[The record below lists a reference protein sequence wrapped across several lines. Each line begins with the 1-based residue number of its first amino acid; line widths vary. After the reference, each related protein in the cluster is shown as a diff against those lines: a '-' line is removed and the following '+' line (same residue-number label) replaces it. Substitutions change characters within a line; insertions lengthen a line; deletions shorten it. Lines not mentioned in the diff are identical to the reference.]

1 MRAEYNELMPSR
13 CPDAPRVRRGS
24 AFSGFLPRLA
34 WAVLPLALAAFAIPV
49 ARAQNVRIEGTVR
62 DSSGAVVSG
71 ARVELRTKFYSASV
85 ATGTSGQF
93 VFENVPESSGTLVVT
108 ASGFRQETRAC
119 AFRPGQ
125 SSPLEITVE
134 PATVTQSVVV
144 TAARTPISLGDSPSS
159 DLQLD
164 RNDLLSTPA
173 LTVPDQLKQVPGFS
187 LFRRSSSR
195 TANPTTQGVSLR
207 GLGAS
212 GTSRALVLEDG
223 IPLNDPFGGWVYW
236 GRVPNE
242 SISSVEIVQE
252 GASSLY
258 GSDALAGVVQF
269 LTRPASPGGISLGT
283 SYGNQNSPD
292 LSVWAGGEKD
302 RWEATFGGGVF
313 HTDGYVL
320 TPEADRGSVDTKA
333 GVSDSIADLM
343 VGRKIGARSE
353 IFARGWYFD
362 ESRNN
367 GTVLQTNDTRLGQG
381 ALGANLEL
389 GTVGSLTLRFYGD
402 AQTYHQSFSA
412 ISPGRNSES
421 LTDLQTVPA
430 QSVGGTAVWSR
441 SAGKHQTLVAGFDE
455 QEVIGVSQDALFFD
469 GAPSRDVFAGGRQ
482 RTVGVF
488 GEDLIQIAPR
498 WLLTASARFDDW
510 RNFDSSSL
518 RDPIEPPGPPANTP
532 FANRSQNAF
541 SPRLGLQHQWNS
553 HVSSSASAYRAFRA
567 PTLNEMYRQFRQ
579 GNVLTEAN
587 ANLNAERLT
596 GGESGVSVNALE
608 NRVIV
613 RGTFFFNEIIDPVA
627 NVTLNVTP
635 TLITRQRQN
644 LGRTRSPG
652 FEIDATTH
660 ITNRFEISSGYE
672 YVDATVGSFPAN
684 TTLVGL
690 WVPQVPHSVFAFQ
703 ARYANPSRLSFSV
716 GGRMIGKQF
725 DDDQNEFPLGRFF
738 TLDAMASR
746 TVGHGVE
753 LFSAI
758 ENLLNAKYATA
769 ATPVLQLGL
778 PITARFGFRFD
789 FPSR

>member
-1 MRAEYNELMPSR
+1 M
-13 CPDAPRVRRGS
+13 
-24 AFSGFLPRLA
+24 
-34 WAVLPLALAAFAIPV
+34 
-49 ARAQNVRIEGTVR
+49 R
-62 DSSGAVVSG
+62 DSSGAFVSG
-71 ARVELRTKFYSASV
+71 ARVELHAKSYSAN
-85 ATGTSGQF
+85 ATTDASGQF
-93 VFENVPESSGTLVVT
+93 VFENVPEPSGSVVIT
-108 ASGFRQETRAC
+108 ASGFRQETRAWTF
-119 AFRPGQ
+119 AAGQ
-125 SSPLEITVE
+125 SAPLDVTVE

-144 TAARTPISLGDSPSS
+144 TAARTAINLSDSPSS
-159 DLQLD
+159 DVQLD
-164 RNDLLSTPA
+164 RGNLLSTPA
-173 LTVPDQLKQVPGFS
+173 LALPDQLKQVPGFS

-207 GLGAS
+207 GLGTS

-236 GRVPNE
+236 DRVPNE

-258 GSDALAGVVQF
+258 GSDALGGVVQF
-269 LTRPASPGGISLGT
+269 LTRPASPEGISLET

-292 LSVWAGGEKD
+292 LSVWAGGEKG
-302 RWEATFGGGVF
+302 RWESTVGGGVF
-313 HTDGYVL
+313 HTDGYIL

-343 VGRKIGARSE
+343 VGRKIGVQSE

-381 ALGANLEL
+381 AFGADLQLGAA
-389 GTVGSLTLRFYGD
+389 GSLTLRFYGD

-412 ISPGRNSES
+412 VAQGRNSES

-430 QSVGGTAVWSR
+430 QSVGGSAVWSR
-441 SAGKHQTLVAGFDE
+441 SAGKRQTLVAGFDE
-455 QEVIGVSQDALFFD
+455 QEVIGVSQDALFSG
-469 GAPSRDVFAGGRQ
+469 GAPSRDIFAGGRQ
-482 RTVGVF
+482 QTAGIF
-488 GEDLIQIAPR
+488 GEDLIQLGPR

-518 RDPIEPPGPPANTP
+518 RNPIEPPGPSANTP
-532 FANRSQNAF
+532 FPNRSQNAF

-553 HVSSSASAYRAFRA
+553 HISSSASVYRAFRA

-579 GNVLTEAN
+579 GNVLTQAN

-596 GGESGVSVNALE
+596 GGEAGVSMNALQ
-608 NRVIV
+608 NKVIV
-613 RGTFFFNEIIDPVA
+613 RGTFFLNEIIDPVA

-644 LGRTRSPG
+644 LGRTRAPG
-652 FEIDATTH
+652 FEIDATTR
-660 ITNRFEISSGYE
+660 ITDRFELAGGYE
-672 YVDATVGSFPAN
+672 YVDATVDSFPAE
-684 TTLVGL
+684 TSLVGL
-690 WVPQVPHSVFAFQ
+690 WVAQVPHNVLTFR
-703 ARYANPSRLSFSV
+703 ARYTNPSRLSFSV
-716 GGRMIGKQF
+716 DGRMIGKQF
-725 DDDQNEFPLGRFF
+725 DDDQNQFQLGRFF

-746 TVGHGVE
+746 TLGHGVE
-753 LFSAI
+753 LFGAA

-789 FPSR
+789 FPSH